1 MGKKNTL
8 GKRDMTGGRAFA
20 FIGMVL
26 AVFLMVFAFAF
37 RSQADENPV
46 VIPDDYCGWLSF
58 GPEDLSADTEFDI
71 DGNDEDKSLSK
82 VSLPSN
88 YDARSHGQVSPVRN
102 QGQYST
108 CWAFAMIGSLE
119 SSLLSQ
125 HIMSDPDLSEKHL
138 VKYSFQNV
146 LDPLGGTAGDSMHF
160 SGGNPMEAGGDT
172 AIFLHTMENWHGAV
186 SESYAPYN
194 GDLGNRSTDD
204 AFNHDVVHMQNCFDV
219 RGEDDLKSCIMEYGG
234 VAVGMYYNDEN
245 LNNRTNAYYAP
256 VNKGGNHGILLVG
269 WDDNYSRNNFNVAPP
284 RDGAWLCKNS
294 WGTSFGDGGYFWM
307 SYCEP
312 SFSRNGLAL
321 VGERADNYDHNYQ
334 YDGSYWYDICKLY
347 GKTTAVA
354 NVFTVQGNTGQE
366 LQAVSLHTG
375 GTTGKISIQIYKN
388 PTDSNN
394 PESGILMLET
404 PQIAEMKYSG
414 GYQTIKLSEKVCLE
428 PGSRFAV
435 VMTFSRGEAAI
446 RTEDSGVYHNFT
458 FTASAKPGQSYAY
471 SNGFWYDYGAKNNK
485 NIRIKAFT
493 KDTGIYPN
501 GIGLNADRLKLTVGE
516 SYTLKATVVPD
527 NAIDK
532 SVKYKSENPSVATVD
547 QNGLVKA
554 VGTGKTVISARTVNG
569 LIKNCE
575 ITVIKN
581 PTSVTLDKTSATVY
595 FGESVKL
602 TATVLPA
609 DATDKSVTWSV
620 DKPSIAGVNNGTV
633 KVWGAGI
640 FTVTAKTSNNLM
652 ATCRITALADNVAGN
667 PFADIKASGWQ
678 YDAAKYV
685 YDRGYMTGKGELIPG
700 RVLFSPNTA
709 INRSQFVQTLYSVEG
724 CPEVTYSPVFKDVPE
739 GKWYTNAVIWAASNG
754 IVSGTGDGSTF
765 SVDGAATREQLAAMF
780 YKYAVYKGYDVSEGV
795 GKKIPD
801 FSDADKVSPWAV
813 NALNWAVSN
822 GIISGKG
829 NESTGYRLD
838 PNGTATRCE
847 CAAILRSFL
856 IFYENR
862 DSFDTFLTDPVI
874 YEESMDCVDDEIKDE
889 ADDEIKDEADD
900 EIKDETDEEI
910 KDETDEEIKDE
921 TDKKIMDESDREK
934 NEDSTDEKK

>member
-1 MGKKNTL
+1 MKKKNNA
-8 GKRDMTGGRAFA
+8 GKRNFYFWGTVLVVFLLAFEFA
-20 FIGMVL
+20 FD
-26 AVFLMVFAFAF
+26 
-37 RSQADENPV
+37 SHADENPV
-46 VIPDDYCGWLSF
+46 IIPDDYCGWQSF
-58 GPEDLSADTEFDI
+58 EPEDLSDDI
-71 DGNDEDKSLSK
+71 DSDIGEKSENDSLSK

-125 HIMSDPDLSEKHL
+125 HIMSNPDLSEKHL

-146 LDPLGGTAGDSMHF
+146 LDPLGGTAGDSMYY
-160 SGGNPMEAGGDT
+160 SGGNPMEVGGDT

-204 AFNHDVVHMQNCFDV
+204 AFQHDVVHMQNCFNV
-219 RGEDDLKSCIMEYGG
+219 RGEEEIKSCIMEYGG
-234 VAVGMYYNDEN
+234 VVAGMYYNDDN

-269 WDDNYSRNNFNVAPP
+269 WDDNYSRNNFNTAPT

-294 WGTSFGDGGYFWM
+294 WGTSFGDGGFFWM
-307 SYCEP
+307 SYNEP

-321 VGERADNYDHNYQ
+321 VGESADNYDHNYQ
-334 YDGSYWYDICKLY
+334 YDGSYWYDVFTLY
-347 GKTTAVA
+347 GKTPAVA

-366 LQAVSLHTG
+366 LQAVSVHTAG
-375 GTTGKISIQIYKN
+375 
-388 PTDSNN
+388 N
-394 PESGILMLET
+394 PESGIPMLET

-435 VMTFSRGEAAI
+435 VMTFSREGIGI
-446 RTEDSGVYHNFT
+446 RTEDSGVYDDFT
-458 FTASAKPGQSYAY
+458 FTASAKPGQSYVY
-471 SNGFWYDYGAKNNK
+471 SGSTWYDYGAEFNI

-516 SYTLKATVVPD
+516 NFALKATVVPD

-575 ITVIKN
+575 ISVIKN
-581 PTSVTLDKTSATVY
+581 PTSVTLDKTTATVY
-595 FGESVKL
+595 FGESLKL

-620 DKPSIAGVNNGTV
+620 DKPSIASVNNGTV

-640 FTVTAKTSNNLM
+640 FTVTAKTSNDLK
-652 ATCRITALADNVAGN
+652 ATCKITALADNVAGN

-685 YDRGYMTGKGELIPG
+685 YDRGYMTGKGELLPG
-700 RVLFSPNTA
+700 RILFSPNTP

-724 CPEVTYSPVFKDVPE
+724 SPQVTYSPVFKDVPE

-754 IVSGTGDGSTF
+754 IVSGTGDGTTF
-765 SVDGAATREQLAAMF
+765 SVDGVATREQLALMF
-780 YKYAVYKGYDVSEGV
+780 YKYAVYKGYDVSEGT

-801 FSDADKVSPWAV
+801 FSDADKVSPWAE

-838 PNGTATRCE
+838 PGGTATRCE

-856 IFYENR
+856 NFYENR
-862 DSFDTFLTDPVI
+862 DSFGSFVTDPVI
-874 YEESMDCVDDEIKDE
+874 YEESMDAADDDIMDEAGEEVKDESDGEINEDSDDEI
-889 ADDEIKDEADD
+889 
-900 EIKDETDEEI
+900 
-910 KDETDEEIKDE
+910 
-921 TDKKIMDESDREK
+921 
-934 NEDSTDEKK
+934 